1 MCKTSLHFYDLF
13 LATSKYS
20 QLIVTEQYISWMCKN
35 AGPTVNYTRQNYGT
49 ATVKLAYECDK
60 SLVVRQQIFISKIHV
75 WQVESYL

>member
-1 MCKTSLHFYDLF
+1 
-13 LATSKYS
+13 
-20 QLIVTEQYISWMCKN
+20 MCKN

-49 ATVKLAYECDK
+49 ATAKLAYECDK